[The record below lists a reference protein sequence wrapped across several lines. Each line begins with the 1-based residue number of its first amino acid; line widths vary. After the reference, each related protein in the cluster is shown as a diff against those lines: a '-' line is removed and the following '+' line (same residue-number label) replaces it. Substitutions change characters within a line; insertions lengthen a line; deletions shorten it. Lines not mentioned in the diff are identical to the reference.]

1 MYVVNHC
8 IKTMAAFVSQTRE
21 ARKDPR
27 RKSKGQRRRERAT
40 RFAAWL
46 MDVQDAYSD
55 CIR

>member
-8 IKTMAAFVSQTRE
+8 IKTMAAFVSQPRE
-21 ARKDPR
+21 PQKDPR
-27 RKSKGQRRRERAT
+27 RKPRSQRRRERAN

-55 CIR
+55 CVR

>member
-1 MYVVNHC
+1 VVNHC

>member
-8 IKTMAAFVSQTRE
+8 IKTLAAFVPVSRE

-27 RKSKGQRRRERAT
+27 RKSKGQRRRERAN

-46 MDVQDAYSD
+46 MDVQDNFSD
-55 CIR
+55 CAR